1 MHGDFPEKYTAA
13 RHPERSAA
21 QSKDPAPSHDL
32 CNYEI
37 FADCP
42 YMPKWNTSNPK
53 VRDYLTHIALTY
65 LAWGVDGLRL
75 DVADEMSHAFW
86 REFRET
92 VKGKY
97 PDVLL
102 VGEVWHEN
110 GMYLGGDQFDGVMN
124 YKLQKVFA
132 DYFAGGL
139 FSAQDAA
146 DKINRIVM
154 NHRRQTN
161 EMMLNFLDNHDT
173 PRFLRMCGEEEEK
186 LRTALVALYFSMGMP
201 CVLYG
206 TELPLTG
213 DGDPDCRRTYDWTI
227 RPRLAPFLQ
236 DLAAMRKSLPDGEF
250 YAKIEQGVLVLVRE
264 SGTER
269 VKAYFGKTETGGNII
284 FEIENGKLVK
294 ESI

>member
-1 MHGDFPEKYTAA
+1 
-13 RHPERSAA
+13 
-21 QSKDPAPSHDL
+21 
-32 CNYEI
+32 
-37 FADCP
+37 
-42 YMPKWNTSNPK
+42 
-53 VRDYLTHIALTY
+53 
-65 LAWGVDGLRL
+65 
-75 DVADEMSHAFW
+75 
-86 REFRET
+86 
-92 VKGKY
+92 
-97 PDVLL
+97 
-102 VGEVWHEN
+102 
-110 GMYLGGDQFDGVMN
+110 
-124 YKLQKVFA
+124 
-132 DYFAGGL
+132 
-139 FSAQDAA
+139 
-146 DKINRIVM
+146 
-154 NHRRQTN
+154 
-161 EMMLNFLDNHDT
+161 
-173 PRFLRMCGEEEEK
+173 
-186 LRTALVALYFSMGMP
+186 MP